1 MQRHKQA
8 SVCCRYRRHGDQP
21 GPVYRCVPVS
31 SERPWFTPVDSAET
45 TCRPW
50 IKIPSNIN
58 IPRSN
63 PLRNRGTFQGENP
76 QCKPWVGSRPGAR
89 LDGGGVVTATMDAQR
104 QQRRSSTLR
113 VLDAI
118 GAQTLLHSRLQMSG
132 DHERTAAYIRHGL
145 VRPLLSASPPGPPLL
160 PLDRG
165 LPSVLRVWSSGV
177 GERLS
182 ASGLWSTPGLQSL
195 HNTPV
200 SSSLLLI
207 SGIRQEDDTIQ
218 MGIQSILTPP
228 PTTLQTQ
235 PHTLPTDKPL
245 THFQHTLLSH
255 KLSSHTHTLTHT
267 AHSPHTPLLT
277 LPSHTLLSHTPETTR
292 QSRRAGTHGGGTV

>member
-165 LPSVLRVWSSGV
+165 LPSVLRVWSSG
-177 GERLS
+177 
-182 ASGLWSTPGLQSL
+182 SGPPGWGSVCPPPACGPLQGSR
-195 HNTPV
+195 V
-200 SSSLLLI
+200 FI
-207 SGIRQEDDTIQ
+207 
-218 MGIQSILTPP
+218 TPP
-228 PTTLQTQ
+228 S
-235 PHTLPTDKPL
+235 LPL
-245 THFQHTLLSH
+245 CFSFQAFI
-255 KLSSHTHTLTHT
+255 KK
-267 AHSPHTPLLT
+267 
-277 LPSHTLLSHTPETTR
+277 TTR
-292 QSRRAGTHGGGTV
+292 SR